1 LTHNSGFAA
10 AFRVGEFRALWAA
23 EALSQLGDQLAR
35 VALMVLVYNRT
46 NSAALAALTL
56 ALSYT
61 PSFLGSALLS
71 SLGDR
76 FPRREVMVACDVV
89 SAALVLVMSVR
100 GMPLWIVCVA
110 MAGVALVGG
119 PFKSARLALL
129 PEVLDGEAYV
139 AALALRSITIQAA
152 QLLGFVAGGAVVGLI
167 NPYLAL
173 MIDAGTFLLS
183 AALVRFGVPYRPAP
197 QHPGTRRRFWSSSA
211 HGARLIGTIPGL
223 RSLFILGMLAGIYIA
238 PEGLAAAWVHEMG
251 QPTGTVGLIM
261 AAPAGGLALGAW
273 LFTRFVKT
281 DRRPRL
287 VGPLAVLSGATLTL
301 CAISPPL
308 WVVLIALVISGA
320 FTSYQ
325 IHVGSSF
332 GTMTPAADRAQVMG
346 LLNSGVLTVQGIGV
360 LGAGI
365 LAETIGVAHTVGV
378 AGLAV
383 AVIGVGAG
391 LTWTRAIRSSPV
403 AQAAVT
409 R

>member
-1 LTHNSGFAA
+1 
-10 AFRVGEFRALWAA
+10 
-23 EALSQLGDQLAR
+23 
-35 VALMVLVYNRT
+35 M
-46 NSAALAALTL
+46 
-56 ALSYT
+56 
-61 PSFLGSALLS
+61 
-71 SLGDR
+71 
-76 FPRREVMVACDVV
+76 
-89 SAALVLVMSVR
+89 
-100 GMPLWIVCVA
+100 
-110 MAGVALVGG
+110 
-119 PFKSARLALL
+119 
-129 PEVLDGEAYV
+129 
-139 AALALRSITIQAA
+139 
-152 QLLGFVAGGAVVGLI
+152 
-167 NPYLAL
+167 
-173 MIDAGTFLLS
+173 
-183 AALVRFGVPYRPAP
+183 
-197 QHPGTRRRFWSSSA
+197 
-211 HGARLIGTIPGL
+211 IGTIPGL